1 MSDLNSTQTAQ
12 NEQIE
17 QVVLLCS
24 GDKCALASQN
34 IPYIVKNIAPKTI
47 FVITA
52 AKNFG
57 LLQKIKEQTPNLQLV
72 DEDTMYQG
80 LNFSSVK
87 ALADDVY
94 GEGQK
99 RTGWYFQQFLKMA
112 WAFNPLCA
120 QNYLVWDCD
129 TFPLQKICLTW
140 NGKRVFNIKSEV
152 NLAYF
157 ETLEAILGIKKQ
169 IAGSFISEFMY
180 FEQKIMQQMV
190 QQIENNA
197 NPNSDGTNSS
207 FFQIIMNAVK
217 QNGSP
222 KAGFSEFETYGSY
235 MYANFP
241 QNMTFTSI
249 PTMRN
254 GANYCGMKPK
264 KWQLWYIGR
273 NHVTASF
280 ESWSKPH
287 KLRIFGFNL
296 FSWFF
301 WLVKS

>member
-1 MSDLNSTQTAQ
+1 MCDFNSTNAIQ

-52 AKNFG
+52 AKNFA

-80 LNFSSVK
+80 LNFYSIK
-87 ALADDVY
+87 ALADGVY

-120 QNYLVWDCD
+120 PNYLVWDCD
-129 TFPLQKICLTW
+129 TFPLQKICLEW

-157 ETLEAILGIKKQ
+157 DTLESILGIKKQ

-197 NPNSDGTNSS
+197 DSNVAKLS
-207 FFQIIMNAVK
+207 FYEIILNAVK
-217 QNGSP
+217 QNGSH

-241 QNMTFTSI
+241 QKMTFTSI

-280 ESWSKPH
+280 ETWSKPH
-287 KLRIFGFNL
+287 RLRIFGFNL